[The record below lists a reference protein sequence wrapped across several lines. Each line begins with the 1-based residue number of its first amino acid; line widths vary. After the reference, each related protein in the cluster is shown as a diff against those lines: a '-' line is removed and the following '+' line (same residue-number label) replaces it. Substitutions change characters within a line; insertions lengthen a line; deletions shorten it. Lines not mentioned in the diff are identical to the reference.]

1 MNEILRNVNILAV
14 IKHRPFNLV
23 VIFLGALRGVFRRRL
38 GVYSRLQV
46 DQRISDLSITRVALR
61 RCITKDSA
69 EFWHRKFALT
79 LTDSFKWDS
88 ERDHFLESH
97 FLQISALG
105 VLPLV
110 TNDKEDYWS
119 AVQLNWLFF
128 SVRTGSRNADEA
140 RLIIESCCS
149 LLENNREHWIF
160 RTFTISEVIT
170 NIVKIKMYFGN
181 SLDVDGDIEAFL
193 ARGVGFISGTLE
205 VYELSDKTSLNHTNN
220 HILANARALF
230 WATKFFENE
239 EILNTAEY
247 VYEKWCLPL
256 FDTGN
261 LDEGSTI
268 YHMIAAQCIF
278 DISFF
283 IDLIKLPRV
292 DFLIIELEKNGFLE
306 SETFPVIGDVSPD
319 PSLASV
325 ITDALKVSELIRR
338 AHGGTENLPTKERY
352 SARAQS
358 DFEFFRVN
366 NWHWVLHSRRGD
378 KHIQHSHNDYGS
390 PVLMYKNKTIICDLG
405 RTSYS
410 KIKGLPDLTLTN
422 FHSVPQIGSLEQNP
436 RGARDLYPNHYIS
449 PKVTAVI
456 NDGSFRSKLRVL
468 GSDGY
473 EVVCGKEYELLPNR
487 IHGGSWF
494 RFFGINRLDQ
504 TEFIIEDIVE
514 VGSDKRVNF
523 RFFMHEKIAKYS
535 LASIEFWLNG
545 VLITPSKYQVPI
557 SRYYGQIAKADA
569 YEVFSEPS
577 QKHNLTTYIRILNE

>member
-1 MNEILRNVNILAV
+1 MNEILRNINIRAV

-46 DQRISDLSITRVALR
+46 DQRISDLSTTSGALR
-61 RCITKDSA
+61 RGSTKDSA
-69 EFWHRKFALT
+69 EFWHRKFT
-79 LTDSFKWDS
+79 ISLTDSFKWDS
-88 ERDHFLESH
+88 ERDQFLESH

-105 VLPLV
+105 MLPLV

-128 SVRTGSRNADEA
+128 SVRTGSRSADDA

-160 RTFTISEVIT
+160 RTFTVSEVIT

-193 ARGVGFISGTLE
+193 TRGVAFISETLE
-205 VYELSDKTSLNHTNN
+205 VYALSDKTSLNHTNN
-220 HILANARALF
+220 HVLANARALF
-230 WATKFFENE
+230 WTTKIFENE
-239 EILNTAEY
+239 EILDTAAY

-268 YHMIAAQCIF
+268 YHMITAQCIF

-292 DFLIIELEKNGFLE
+292 DFLIFELEKNGFLE
-306 SETFPVIGDVSPD
+306 PETFPVIGDVSPD

-325 ITDALKVSELIRR
+325 ITDAVTISRLIRQC
-338 AHGGTENLPTKERY
+338 HGGAECLVSKASDSDPVR
-352 SARAQS
+352 S
-358 DFEFFRVN
+358 DFKFHEVN
-366 NWHWVLHSRRGD
+366 NWRWIIHTRGGD

-390 PVLMYKNKTIICDLG
+390 PVLLYKNKTIFCDLG

-410 KIKGLPDLTLTN
+410 KAKGPADLTLTSL
-422 FHSVPQIGSLEQNP
+422 HSVPQINGLEQNP
-436 RGARDLYPNHYIS
+436 RGARDLYPTRYIS
-449 PKVTAVI
+449 PKVCHVI
-456 NDGSFRSKLRVL
+456 DNGDYHQYLRVL
-468 GSDGY
+468 GGDGY
-473 EVVCGKEYELLPNR
+473 EVVCGAKYDLFANR
-487 IHGGSWF
+487 VHGGRWF
-494 RFFGINRLDQ
+494 RFFGVNRLDH
-504 TEFIIEDIVE
+504 TEFVIEDIVE
-514 VGSDKRVNF
+514 VDSDKRVNF
-523 RFFMHEKIAKYS
+523 RFFMPEKIAKDA
-535 LASIEFWLNG
+535 LASIEFRLNG
-545 VLITPSKYQVPI
+545 VLIKPSKYQVPS

-569 YEVFSEPS
+569 YEVVSVPS
-577 QKHNLTTYIRILNE
+577 QKHYLTTYVRILNE